1 MHVFFP
7 LLLDLKQQLSSVQK
21 EEQFWMHLVEPELF
35 GLVKGFGILSG
46 VHTHTDCS
54 HQGGMTS
61 MTPSRVTGG
70 LTQSSSHS
78 GIFFQGDGQSQSVVN
93 TRLSS
98 SIVNSSSTVTGAR
111 RTNLGPV
118 SGDMNNVGL
127 NSVANSAPSVG
138 ASSLVTDANS
148 GLSGGPHLQRSAS
161 VNTDS
166 YLRLPASPMSFTSNN
181 ISISG
186 SSVIDG
192 SSVAQQSSH
201 QDHNVQQLQQSQQ
214 QLQGA
219 ASATSLPASQTGPS
233 SLHMGAHAPGSFIHD
248 PNNVS
253 QLSKKPRLDIKQED
267 IMQQQQQQVMQQILQ
282 RQDSMHLQGRNP
294 QLQAL
299 FQQQQR
305 LRQQQIFQSMPQLQR
320 VHLQQQQQQQ
330 LQQQQMQYRQ
340 QLQQQVMQPSSS
352 VKRPCDNGVSGV
364 CARRLMQYLY
374 HQRQRPNDNS
384 IAYWRKFVA
393 EYYSPRA
400 RKRWCLSLYNN
411 VGHHALGVFPQA
423 ATGCNSGRYRICALH
438 VPATYEVLPRLN
450 EIKFGGGVIDEL
462 LFLDLPREIRFSSGA
477 MMLEYAK
484 AVQESVYEQLRVV
497 REGQLRIIFS
507 QDLKILS
514 WEFCA
519 RRHEELLPRRL
530 VAPQNICYEDLHLLL
545 GLIGS
550 WECRDFPKV
559 VNQLVHVTQKCQ
571 STIAESGA
579 DGVSQ
584 QELQT
589 KSNVVLTTGRQL
601 AKMLELQSLN
611 DLGFSKRYVRCLQIA
626 EVVNSMKDLIDIC
639 GEQNV
644 GAIESLK
651 SYPLLTNASKLQMQK
666 MQEMEQLAN
675 VHGLPT
681 DRNTLNKLMAMN
693 PGLNNQIN
701 NGQNVV
707 NRGALSGSAHSA
719 LTTNYQNLLIRQ
731 NSMNSSPGSL
741 QREGSSFNNS
751 NPSPSSAL
759 QGAGPSL
766 DPGPMQNS
774 PVGGF
779 AGSHQTLQ
787 QLPLPQLLQQ
797 RTLSANGLLQ
807 QNHSPGSQGNQ
818 ALSQQQM
825 IHQLV
830 KEVSNN
836 NGGMQ
841 SQPLGGPN
849 ANGNMAKNAMGFGGN
864 TPSVSGGS
872 ANVPR
877 NNGPISRNNSFK
889 TASNSDSSAA
899 AGNSGFNPR
908 TSDMPQSLHLQDV
921 VQDIGHEF
929 ADNPFFNSDL
939 DDEMECLL
947 HVPPPFHRKATER
960 PKRKEDNRRTRFKHG
975 KTVKPR
981 QKRLVDSRSYKSLPK
996 HFGTHHGAGGHP
1008 TKTARNQD

>member
-1 MHVFFP
+1 MP
-7 LLLDLKQQLSSVQK
+7 
-21 EEQFWMHLVEPELF
+21 P
-35 GLVKGFGILSG
+35 
-46 VHTHTDCS
+46 
-54 HQGGMTS
+54 

-93 TRLSS
+93 THLSS

-118 SGDMNNVGL
+118 SGDMNNAVL

-148 GLSGGPHLQRSAS
+148 ALSGGPHLQRSAS

-192 SSVAQQSSH
+192 SSVVQQSTH
-201 QDHNVQQLQQSQQ
+201 QDQNPQQLQQNQQ

-219 ASATSLPASQTGPS
+219 SSATSLPASQTGPS
-233 SLHMGAHAPGSFIHD
+233 SLHMGAHVPGSFIHD
-248 PNNVS
+248 PNNAS

-267 IMQQQQQQVMQQILQ
+267 LMQQHQVIQQILQ
-282 RQDSMHLQGRNP
+282 RQDSMQLQGRNP

-299 FQQQQR
+299 LQQQQR

-330 LQQQQMQYRQ
+330 QQQQHQQQMQLRQ
-340 QLQQQVMQPSSS
+340 QLQQQVMQPSSA

-400 RKRWCLSLYNN
+400 KKRWCLSLYNN

-423 ATGCNSGRYRICALH
+423 ATDAWQCDICGCKSGRGFE
-438 VPATYEVLPRLN
+438 ATYEVLPRLD

-497 REGQLRIIFS
+497 REGQLRIIFT

-530 VAPQNICYEDLHLLL
+530 VAP
-545 GLIGS
+545 
-550 WECRDFPKV
+550 P
-559 VNQLVHVTQKCQ
+559 VNQLVQVAQKCQ

-584 QELQT
+584 QDLQAN
-589 KSNVVLTTGRQL
+589 SNMVLTAGRQL
-601 AKMLELQSLN
+601 AKILELQSLN
-611 DLGFSKRYVRCLQIA
+611 DLGFSKRYVRCLQIS

-639 GEQNV
+639 AEHRV
-644 GAIESLK
+644 GAIECLK
-651 SYPLLTNASKLQMQK
+651 NYPLLTTASKLQMQK
-666 MQEMEQLAN
+666 MQEMEQMAN

-701 NGQNVV
+701 NSQNVV
-707 NRGALSGSAHSA
+707 SRGALSGSSHLA
-719 LTTNYQNLLIRQ
+719 LTNYQSLLVRQ

-751 NPSPSSAL
+751 SPSPSSAL

-766 DPGPMQNS
+766 IPGSMQNS
-774 PVGGF
+774 SVGGF
-779 AGSHQTLQ
+779 PGSHLTSQ
-787 QLPLPQLLQQ
+787 QSPQLLQQ

-807 QNHSPGSQGNQ
+807 QNHSQGSQGNQ
-818 ALSQQQM
+818 ALQQQQQM

-830 KEVSNN
+830 KEMSNN

-849 ANGNMAKNAMGFGGN
+849 ANGNMAKNAMGFGGH
-864 TPSVSGGS
+864 TPSLSGGS
-872 ANVPR
+872 ANLPR
-877 NNGPISRNNSFK
+877 NNGPMSRNNSFK

-921 VQDIGHEF
+921 VQDIGHDF

-939 DDEMECLL
+939 DDDMG
-947 HVPPPFHRKATER
+947 FGWKA
-960 PKRKEDNRRTRFKHG
+960 
-975 KTVKPR
+975 
-981 QKRLVDSRSYKSLPK
+981 
-996 HFGTHHGAGGHP
+996 
-1008 TKTARNQD
+1008 